1 MPGRPTSQPHD
12 NKCRDISFGHT
23 SQHPLN
29 NTDTVPQRDG
39 LPHGWAVLVILAGS
53 WDIGPRAAPCCQI
66 GGWPKTFWAFY
77 PAVGDQSVVATSAMA
92 SNNGDMFL
100 HGGDQ
105 LWQPHLFLPP
115 YVGPKLASG
124 VGTQKLFCVPCL
136 QEVHTLTPTVSLLGL
151 LAKIKV

>member
-1 MPGRPTSQPHD
+1 MPGRPTSQPNV

-29 NTDTVPQRDG
+29 NTDMVPQRDG

-53 WDIGPRAAPCCQI
+53 WDNWPRAAPCCQI

-105 LWQPHLFLPP
+105 L
-115 YVGPKLASG
+115 
-124 VGTQKLFCVPCL
+124 
-136 QEVHTLTPTVSLLGL
+136 
-151 LAKIKV
+151 